1 MVRGWQTGQLNHQED
16 EMVRVE
22 GTRRLAAALTLAIL
36 LVWLWAATG
45 AQAAASTQRTGV
57 LPDGGSW
64 IADVPADWNG
74 ALLLYSHGYGSNTPQ
89 DSPDSN
95 TQQALLDRGY
105 ALAGSSYD
113 PTGSLWALGSAV
125 RDQLATLTAVERDVL
140 PSRPRQV
147 LAFGTS
153 MGGLI
158 SALEAQRSER
168 PIDGALTTCGIVA
181 GGVQLGN
188 YQLDGEY
195 TMSKLLAPG
204 QQIKLVNFLTPGEAV
219 LTAQQLNAAAQLAQ
233 STPAGQARLALALGL
248 MNVTTWAPNEPMP
261 APGDYAAQEQ
271 GQYDDTFGPFP
282 VMLFIETGRQQIEQ
296 AAGGNP
302 AWTAGVDFAQLLARS
317 PYRREITA
325 LYRAAG
331 LDLRAD
337 LEALTDG
344 ANIKADPAAV
354 RWMQRTS
361 APTGRLAV
369 PELDLHT
376 ISDQLVPVQ
385 QENYYA
391 KLVRRAHSSSLL
403 RQAFV
408 QRQNHCNFTPAELV
422 AGVLAIQHRVT
433 IGRWG
438 SVANANQLNASA
450 SALGLGDAAF
460 RLSGDNGPFDP
471 RLQGNR

>member
-1 MVRGWQTGQLNHQED
+1 VRAG
-16 EMVRVE
+16 
-22 GTRRLAAALTLAIL
+22 RLAAGLVLALLIGST
-36 LVWLWAATG
+36 WAATG
-45 AQAAASTQRTGV
+45 AQATASTHYTGV

-74 ALLLYSHGYGSNTPQ
+74 TLLLYSHGYGSNTPQ
-89 DSPDSN
+89 DSPDSA

-125 RDQLATLTAVERDVL
+125 PDQLATLSAVKRDVL
-140 PSRPRQV
+140 PSPPGQV

-158 SALEAQRSER
+158 SALEAQRPER

-195 TMSKLLAPG
+195 AMSRLLAPG
-204 QQIKLVNFLTPGEAV
+204 QPVKLVNFSTQAEAV
-219 LTAQQLNAAAQLAQ
+219 LTAQQLNTAAQLAQ
-233 STPAGQARLALALGL
+233 GTAAGRARLALALGL

-271 GQYDDTFGPFP
+271 GQYDDTFGAFP

-302 AWTAGVDFAQLLARS
+302 AWTAGIDFARLLTHS
-317 PYRREITA
+317 SYRREITA

-337 LEALTDG
+337 LQALSAG
-344 ANIKADPAAV
+344 AKIKADTAAV
-354 RWMQRTS
+354 RWMQSTS

-385 QENYYA
+385 HENHYGD
-391 KLVRRAHSSSLL
+391 LVRRARSSALL

-408 QRQNHCNFTPAELV
+408 QRQAHCNFTPAELV
-422 AGVLAIQHRVT
+422 AGVLAVQHRVAS
-433 IGRWG
+433 GRWG
-438 SVANANQLNASA
+438 SVASAQQLNASA
-450 SALGLGDAAF
+450 TSLGLGDAAF
-460 RLSGDNGPFDP
+460 IHYRPDPLSGDNGPFDP
-471 RLQGNR
+471 ARQGNP